1 MLDITFIKEN
11 LQLVTDSMV
20 NKGEESSPLVQ
31 QVIDKDEQWRGLVHE
46 VDTLRAQSNKSAT
59 NRHP

>member
-31 QVIDKDEQWRGLVHE
+31 QVIDKDEHAGLVHE
-46 VDTLRAQSNKSAT
+46 VDTLRAQSNTVVKWAI
-59 NRHP
+59 